1 MGYTQDSLT
10 GSSMSDELNITKIV
24 DLLGNTEI
32 LQDLEPDAIQDIAR
46 SVSSSNFEG
55 GTTIIASGQ
64 TSDRLYI
71 IVDGEIQ
78 ISIPDALRGVDRK
91 VNPTRGSIVGEV
103 SLLTKQPYSADVV
116 AIEDTSVLDLDLDN
130 FNRLI
135 ENHKSFAK
143 VMSQLVGNRMSLN
156 GGIKQVGKYQLLD
169 KLGEGSMAIVFN
181 AYDPELERHVAIK
194 MLKYEL
200 SHDPEFLSRFKYEAR
215 TIASLSH
222 PNIVNVFEVLEEFST
237 GFMVMEKLNGL
248 TLAEVLKQKV
258 SLNVSQAHRIMYQ
271 IANALNHAHTNK
283 GNGIVHRD
291 IKPSN
296 IIVNEHNHV
305 TITDFGIARPP
316 VSEADY
322 LEGSPHYI
330 SPEAINGKAVDGRA
344 DIYAMGVMAFHILTG
359 SPPFPAKSV
368 DQILRMHLKES
379 PPDIRKL
386 CPEIDDNLA
395 SFIDQALEKD
405 MDRRI
410 SDWGEIKHLLKP
422 TTGSQQIKVDQDE
435 IVFLTRLQGSSY
447 GDAAKV
453 INQLKGMLD
462 DLDIDYKIS
471 MEREEAAEE
480 TMNIIALT
488 PADLKA
494 LE

>member
-1 MGYTQDSLT
+1 
-10 GSSMSDELNITKIV
+10 
-24 DLLGNTEI
+24 
-32 LQDLEPDAIQDIAR
+32 
-46 SVSSSNFEG
+46 
-55 GTTIIASGQ
+55 
-64 TSDRLYI
+64 
-71 IVDGEIQ
+71 
-78 ISIPDALRGVDRK
+78 
-91 VNPTRGSIVGEV
+91 
-103 SLLTKQPYSADVV
+103 
-116 AIEDTSVLDLDLDN
+116 
-130 FNRLI
+130 
-135 ENHKSFAK
+135 
-143 VMSQLVGNRMSLN
+143 
-156 GGIKQVGKYQLLD
+156 
-169 KLGEGSMAIVFN
+169 
-181 AYDPELERHVAIK
+181 
-194 MLKYEL
+194 
-200 SHDPEFLSRFKYEAR
+200 
-215 TIASLSH
+215 
-222 PNIVNVFEVLEEFST
+222 
-237 GFMVMEKLNGL
+237 MEKLNGL

-447 GDAAKV
+447 GDAAKI
-453 INQLKGMLD
+453 INNLKSMLD

-494 LE
+494 IE

>member
-1 MGYTQDSLT
+1 
-10 GSSMSDELNITKIV
+10 MSNAVNISETI

-32 LQDLEPDAIQDIAR
+32 LQDLEPEAIKDIAS
-46 SVSSSNFEG
+46 SVSSTSFNKGQTVIER
-55 GTTIIASGQ
+55 GQ
-64 TSDRLYI
+64 TSERLYI

-78 ISIPDALRGVDRK
+78 ITIPDALRGVDRK
-91 VNPTRGSIVGEV
+91 VNLTRGAIVGEV
-103 SLLTKQPYSADVV
+103 SLLTKQAYSADVV
-116 AIEDTSVLDLDLDN
+116 AVEDTSVLFLDLDN
-130 FNRLI
+130 FDHLI

-156 GGIKQVGKYQLLD
+156 GGIKQVGKYQLMD
-169 KLGEGSMAIVFN
+169 KLGEGNMAIVFN

-200 SHDPEFLSRFKYEAR
+200 SHDPEFLLRFKHEAR

-222 PNIVNVFEVLEEFST
+222 PNIVNVFEILEEFST
-237 GFMVMEKLNGL
+237 AFMVMEKLNGM

-258 SLNVSQAHRIMYQ
+258 SLNVTQAHRIMYQ

-316 VSEADY
+316 ASEEDNI
-322 LEGSPHYI
+322 EGSPHYI
-330 SPEAINGKAVDGRA
+330 SPEAIKGIAVDGRA

-368 DQILRMHLKES
+368 EQILRMHLNES

-386 CPEIDDNLA
+386 CPDVDENLA
-395 SFIDQALEKD
+395 VFIDQALEKD
-405 MDRRI
+405 VEKRI
-410 SDWGEIKHLLKP
+410 SDWGEINRLLKP
-422 TTGSQQIKVDQDE
+422 TTGHQQIKVDQDE

-447 GDAAKV
+447 QDAAII
-453 INQLKGMLD
+453 INKLKGMLD
-462 DLDIDYKIS
+462 DRDMDYKIS
-471 MEREEAAEE
+471 MEREETAEE